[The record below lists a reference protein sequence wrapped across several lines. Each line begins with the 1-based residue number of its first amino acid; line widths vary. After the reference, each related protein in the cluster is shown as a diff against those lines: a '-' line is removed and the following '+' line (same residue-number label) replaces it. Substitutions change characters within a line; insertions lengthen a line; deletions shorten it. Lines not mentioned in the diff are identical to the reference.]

1 MAGIVIHS
9 VRARYHFEFGATR
22 AYGKRTRET
31 LIPGRRKRVA
41 VSAQVSKL
49 APGTSYHYRL
59 VADGDRRCGPADGA
73 DRTFETAPLPVPPT
87 AQTGPASDVGQTT
100 GTVTGT
106 VNPEGRPT
114 RYYFSYGPTNAYGA
128 QTPLQRAGSGKA
140 PTTVTR
146 ALAGLSALTTYHYR
160 LVATSSGGLTYG
172 ADGTFAT
179 SAYYQ
184 NPVYAAAPMP
194 DPFVLDNGDEHSDYW
209 AFGTGNLFP
218 MLHSTDLIHW
228 TAEGTAITARPSWVT
243 TSGDWHPWAPSV
255 VSAAEP
261 CPGSTSSGCYIMYYV
276 GVSASLNTDCIGV
289 ATSPTPGGPYHD
301 QGPLGLSG
309 TAGDTGPT
317 ATLSGTPIG
326 CGDAGG
332 KGNIDPSPFVD
343 SSGQAY
349 LYVSTNQSCSGGSCV
364 AQPTIAAIPL
374 ASDFLEAS
382 GTRVPLLAGTAAG
395 WEASGTQ
402 VPRVEG
408 PFMALHDGTY
418 YLFYSGGNW
427 QAAYGMGYA
436 TGTSPTGPF
445 TKSTANPILA
455 QNSTVLSPGGGD
467 QLVTGP
473 HGGLWMLY
481 AARASSYTAPRTLR
495 LDSFAWRPAASAG
508 APDAPVIS
516 GPTSTPQATEP

>member
-1 MAGIVIHS
+1 MVTHSARAG
-9 VRARYHFEFGATR
+9 YHFEFGTTR
-22 AYGKRTRET
+22 AYGARTHET
-31 LIPGRRKRVA
+31 LILKQRKRVV
-41 VSAQVSKL
+41 VSARISKL

-59 VADGDRRCGPADGA
+59 VADGDHRCGPVDGA
-73 DRTFETAPLPVPPT
+73 DRTFETAPPPVPPT

-106 VNPEGRPT
+106 VNPEGRAT

-128 QTPLQRAGSGKA
+128 QTSRQWAGSGRA

-146 ALAGLSALTTYHYR
+146 ALVGLTALTIYHYR
-160 LVATSSGGLTYG
+160 LVATSRGGLSYG
-172 ADGTFAT
+172 ADGTFTT

-194 DPFVLDNGDEHSDYW
+194 DPFVLDNRDGHSDYW

-228 TAEGTAITARPSWVT
+228 TAEGTAMTARPSWVT
-243 TSGDWHPWAPSV
+243 NSGDWHPWAPSV
-255 VSAAEP
+255 IRANES
-261 CPGSTSSGCYIMYYV
+261 CPGSTSSGCYVMYYV
-276 GVSASLNTDCIGV
+276 SVSAALNTDCIGI
-289 ATSPTPGGPYHD
+289 ATAPTPNGPYQD
-301 QGPLGLSG
+301 QGPLGLDG
-309 TAGDTGPT
+309 TADDTGPT
-317 ATLSGTPIG
+317 ATLPGMPIG

-332 KGNIDPSPFVD
+332 KGNIDPSAFVD

-349 LYVSTNQSCSGGSCV
+349 LYVSTNQSCSGGTCV

-374 ASDFLEAS
+374 ASDLLEAS
-382 GTRVPLLAGTAAG
+382 GTRVPLLVGTTAS

-408 PFMALHDGTY
+408 PFLELHNGTY

-445 TKSTANPILA
+445 TKSATNPILA

-473 HGGLWMLY
+473 HGGLWLLY
-481 AARASSYTAPRTLR
+481 AARTSSYTAPRTLR
-495 LDSFAWRPAASAG
+495 LDRFSWTPAATPG
-508 APDAPVIS
+508 LPDVPVIN
-516 GPTSTPQATEP
+516 GPTSVPQATEP